1 MSSKMTNVLEGLFG
15 PKTIC
20 LIYFWKPLVKSR
32 SMMMTPVIFDS
43 NQGGMMILMSSKVTD
58 VLDKLFGWKTLCIIY
73 FWKPLVKYS
82 SMMMALVIFDSNQ
95 DG

>member
-43 NQGGMMILMSSKVTD
+43 NQGGYDDLD
-58 VLDKLFGWKTLCIIY
+58 VLQGDRC
-73 FWKPLVKYS
+73 S
-82 SMMMALVIFDSNQ
+82 
-95 DG
+95 